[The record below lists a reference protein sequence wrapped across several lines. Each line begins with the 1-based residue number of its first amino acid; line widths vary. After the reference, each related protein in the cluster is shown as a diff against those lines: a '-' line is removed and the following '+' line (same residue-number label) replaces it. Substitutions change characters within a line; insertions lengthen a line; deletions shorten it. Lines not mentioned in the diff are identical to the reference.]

1 MMRTTNH
8 EPVWSEAEPP
18 RRGRITKLIL
28 ALDVDSFSQ
37 AKYFVDLLYPKV
49 KIFKVGLQLFTAC
62 GERIIRYIREKGGKI
77 FLDLKFYDIP
87 NTVANASREVL
98 RLGGIEMFTVHTQG
112 GPEMMQRAKET
123 VQDEARKLGIKA
135 PLIIGVTL
143 LTSEAQSSK
152 ITPLVISLTSA
163 ARTSGLDGIVASVKE
178 TRLLRQEFGGDLI
191 IVTPGIRFE
200 GGEKGDQKR
209 IATPEEAKRAGS
221 NYIVVGRPILEA
233 QDPLVVAMQIIRK
246 ISSK

>member
-1 MMRTTNH
+1 MNSRIQSNSKNSRTQ
-8 EPVWSEAEPP
+8 
-18 RRGRITKLIL
+18 LIL
-28 ALDVDSFSQ
+28 ALDVDSFSK
-37 AKYFVDLLYPKV
+37 AKHFVDLLYPRV
-49 KIFKVGLQLFTAC
+49 KIFKVGLQLFIAC
-62 GERIIRYIREKGGKI
+62 GEKIIRYIRKKGGKI

-112 GPEMMQRAKET
+112 GSEMMQRVKEA

-152 ITPLVISLTSA
+152 ITPLVISLTRGVKA
-163 ARTSGLDGIVASVKE
+163 AGLDGVVASVKE

-191 IVTPGIRFE
+191 IVTPGIRFA

-209 IATPEEAKRAGS
+209 IATPEQAKRAGS

-233 QDPLVVAMQIIRK
+233 KNPLLVVKGILKEIEG
-246 ISSK
+246 SV

>member
-8 EPVWSEAEPP
+8 EPRTTE
-18 RRGRITKLIL
+18 LIL
-28 ALDVDSFSQ
+28 ALDVDSFSK
-37 AKYFVDLLYPKV
+37 AKYFVDLLYPRV

-62 GERIIRYIREKGGKI
+62 GEKIIRYIREKGGKI

-87 NTVANASREVL
+87 NTAANASREVV
-98 RLGGIEMFTVHTQG
+98 RMNGIKMFTVHTQG
-112 GPEMMQRAKET
+112 GPEMMERAKEA

-152 ITPLVISLTSA
+152 IAPLVISLTRGARA
-163 ARTSGLDGIVASVKE
+163 AGLDGIVASVKE

-191 IVTPGIRFE
+191 IVTPGIRFA
-200 GGEKGDQKR
+200 GGEEGDQKR
-209 IATPEEAKRAGS
+209 IATPEEAKKAGS

-233 QDPLVVAMQIIRK
+233 KDPRALVQEI
-246 ISSK
+246 ISSLKSVSSVRCQVSG

>member
-1 MMRTTNH
+1 MTRQAASGNLLRQ
-8 EPVWSEAEPP
+8 
-18 RRGRITKLIL
+18 RRGRQAALIL
-28 ALDVDSFSQ
+28 ALDVDSFSK
-37 AKYFVDLLYPKV
+37 AKYFVDLFYPKV
-49 KIFKVGLQLFTAC
+49 KIFKVGLQLFIAC
-62 GERIIRYIREKGGKI
+62 GQKIIRYIREKGGKI

-87 NTVANASREVL
+87 NTVANASREVV
-98 RLGGIEMFTVHTQG
+98 RMGGVKMFTVHTQG
-112 GPEMMQRAKET
+112 GPEMMRRAKET
-123 VQDEARKLGIKA
+123 ARDEARKLGIKA

-152 ITPLVISLTSA
+152 ITPLVISLTRA
-163 ARTSGLDGIVASVKE
+163 AKAAGLNGIVASVKE

-200 GGEKGDQKR
+200 GGEKGDQER

-233 QDPLVVAMQIIRK
+233 RNPLAAAMEIIRRR
-246 ISSK
+246 